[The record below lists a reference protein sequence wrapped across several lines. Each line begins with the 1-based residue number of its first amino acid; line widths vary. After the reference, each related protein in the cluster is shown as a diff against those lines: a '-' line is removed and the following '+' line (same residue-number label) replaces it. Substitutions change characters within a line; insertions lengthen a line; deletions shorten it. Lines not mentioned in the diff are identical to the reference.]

1 MTTSFVKNIPAKRVN
16 VVSVKLVRESSV
28 MYEPRYVNTPQDAAR
43 LVEEFLVYSDREKVV
58 AICLDVK
65 NQPTAISTIS
75 MGTLHSSLVHPREVF
90 KAAILSN
97 AAGFILAH
105 NHPSGELTPSKD
117 DISVTER
124 IKKAGEL
131 LGIDLLDHI
140 IVGDGQRYTS
150 FREQG
155 LI

>member
-1 MTTSFVKNIPAKRVN
+1 
-16 VVSVKLVRESSV
+16 
-28 MYEPRYVNTPQDAAR
+28 
-43 LVEEFLVYSDREKVV
+43 
-58 AICLDVK
+58 
-65 NQPTAISTIS
+65 

-117 DISVTER
+117 DIAVTER
-124 IKKAGEL
+124 IKEAGDL

-140 IVGDGQRYTS
+140 IVGDGKRYTS

-155 LI
+155 LM

>member
-1 MTTSFVKNIPAKRVN
+1 MTTSLVKNIPAKRVN

-43 LVEEFLVYSDREKVV
+43 LVEDFLAYSDREKVV

-75 MGTLHSSLVHPREVF
+75 MGTLNSSLVHPREVF
-90 KAAILSN
+90 KTAILSN

-105 NHPSGELTPSKD
+105 NHPSGDLTPSKD
-117 DISVTER
+117 DMTATKRLQEV
-124 IKKAGEL
+124 GEL
-131 LGIDLLDHI
+131 MGIDLLDHI
-140 IVGDGQRYTS
+140 IVGDGKRYTS

-155 LI
+155 LM